1 MDIFLVVIWI
11 DVMLGLLILPVRAA
25 AMGRNFTSS
34 LFTGIG
40 ILFLLTG
47 LLISRLAETPP
58 HGLWLIMIPSLVFS
72 LTGLVW
78 GYWDIRK
85 LR

>member
-11 DVMLGLLILPVRAA
+11 AVMLGLLILPVRAA
-25 AMGRNFTSS
+25 AMGRNFTSN

-47 LLISRLAETPP
+47 FLMLRVVN
-58 HGLWLIMIPSLVFS
+58 IPLPGFIFLVIPALVFS
-72 LTGLVW
+72 LTGLILGVL
-78 GYWDIRK
+78 GY
-85 LR
+85 